1 MQEHSYRL
9 PMYSIECTSHI
20 PTLQENFSM
29 DTHLSSSTSS
39 SSSSSSSTAAILS
52 NESQN
57 EIETLTSTSTP
68 ELNLLLVIKQ
78 SK

>member
-39 SSSSSSSTAAILS
+39 SSSSSTAAILS

>member
-9 PMYSIECTSHI
+9 PMYSIECTSHT

-39 SSSSSSSTAAILS
+39 SSTTAILS